1 MKRYISSSVPVF
13 AFAFGL
19 LGSSWAGS
27 FDWPQWRGPDRA
39 DVSKE
44 SGLLKEWPAG
54 GPKRVWLFKNAGN
67 GYSGP
72 AIVNGKLFT
81 MGTRDGAEILIALN
95 ANTGEE
101 LWTAPIG
108 PMVKFDRGGG
118 PRGTPTVD
126 GDHIYALGGQGNL
139 ICAAV
144 ADGKAVWRV
153 AMADLGGKTPN
164 WGYAES
170 VLVDADKVVCTPGGD
185 KGAIAALDKTTGK
198 VVWQSKEFTDPAH
211 YASIIVA
218 EHSGTRE
225 YIQLTP
231 QHVVGVSATDGSVL
245 WKSAFPG
252 RVAVIPT
259 PIFHDGCVYVTAGYG
274 AGSKLVK
281 LGADNQVSDVYEN
294 KEMKNHHGGVVLVGD
309 DLYGYSDGVG
319 WLCQDFKT
327 GKEVWSEKK
336 ALGKGALGCADG
348 MLYCLEEDSGTVV
361 LAEASPKGWKAHGRF
376 KLDPQSKIRD
386 PQGRIWTHPVISNGK
401 LYLRDQDIIYCYDVK
416 KG

>member
-1 MKRYISSSVPVF
+1 MNRFILRNLLVLITVF
-13 AFAFGL
+13 CLPPLTFG
-19 LGSSWAGS
+19 GS
-27 FDWPQWRGPDRA
+27 FDWPQWRGPDRT
-39 DVSKE
+39 DVSRE

-95 ANTGEE
+95 ADTGEE
-101 LWTAPIG
+101 LWTASIG
-108 PMVKFDRGGG
+108 PVVKFDRGGG

-126 GDHIYALGGQGNL
+126 GDYIYALGGQGNL

-164 WGYAES
+164 WGYAEAG
-170 VLVDADKVVCTPGGD
+170 LVDADKVVWTPGGD

-218 EHSGTRE
+218 EHSATRE

-231 QHVVGVSATDGSVL
+231 QHVVGVSATD
-245 WKSAFPG
+245 
-252 RVAVIPT
+252 
-259 PIFHDGCVYVTAGYG
+259 
-274 AGSKLVK
+274 
-281 LGADNQVSDVYEN
+281 
-294 KEMKNHHGGVVLVGD
+294 
-309 DLYGYSDGVG
+309 
-319 WLCQDFKT
+319 
-327 GKEVWSEKK
+327 
-336 ALGKGALGCADG
+336 
-348 MLYCLEEDSGTVV
+348 
-361 LAEASPKGWKAHGRF
+361 
-376 KLDPQSKIRD
+376 
-386 PQGRIWTHPVISNGK
+386 
-401 LYLRDQDIIYCYDVK
+401 
-416 KG
+416 